1 MVPNSDPADSPRGV
15 AARCGFVAVIGAP
28 NAGKSTLVNALVG
41 AKVSI
46 VTRKVQTTRAPV
58 RGVLTEGTSQL
69 VFTDT
74 PGIFEPRRRLDRAMV
89 EAAWAGAVD
98 ADIVL
103 ALVDAAQ
110 GRTEEVDRILSGL
123 PGVKGGKVLVLNKID
138 RVKKPELLALADEL
152 APRAGFTDVFMISAL
167 TGDGLADLKQHL
179 LRIAPEGPWHFPA
192 DELSDLSPRLLAAE
206 VTREKIY
213 ERLHEELPYASTV
226 ETTGWE
232 ERKDGSVRIEQT
244 IYVERDSQKAIVIG
258 AGGQTIKHISMEA
271 RKETAALL
279 ERPVHLFL
287 FVKVRPRW
295 GEDPERYREMGL
307 EYPKD

>member
-1 MVPNSDPADSPRGV
+1 MVPNSDPADSPQGG

-58 RGVLTEGTSQL
+58 RGVLTEGASQL

-138 RVKKPELLALADEL
+138 RVEKPELLALADEL

-167 TGDGLADLKQHL
+167 TGDGLEE
-179 LRIAPEGPWHFPA
+179 LRV
-192 DELSDLSPRLLAAE
+192 ELARRFDDRWERVRLLVPYEEGGRLSELYALG
-206 VTREKIY
+206 TPIEK
-213 ERLHEELPYASTV
+213 
-226 ETTGWE
+226 
-232 ERKDGSVRIEQT
+232 RKDTEHGVLVIARLPR
-244 IYVERDSQKAIVIG
+244 RDLPRFASFLIADPS
-258 AGGQTIKHISMEA
+258 ATH
-271 RKETAALL
+271 RETA
-279 ERPVHLFL
+279 
-287 FVKVRPRW
+287 
-295 GEDPERYREMGL
+295 
-307 EYPKD
+307 